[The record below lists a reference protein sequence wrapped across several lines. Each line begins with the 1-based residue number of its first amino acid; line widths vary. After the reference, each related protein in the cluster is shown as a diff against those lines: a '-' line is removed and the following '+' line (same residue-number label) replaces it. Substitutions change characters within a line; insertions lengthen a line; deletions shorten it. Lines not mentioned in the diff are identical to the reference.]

1 MNMILNLNGIWKMKC
16 TDENNWYKAN
26 VPGTVFNDLLNNGVI
41 DDPFYRDNEI
51 KALEIAAKDYE
62 YKREFYIDKELLNHK
77 RLVLCCKGLD
87 TLAEI
92 RINDKPVGRTKNM
105 HRTYEFDIKEY
116 VHEGENT
123 IHIIFES
130 SLEYVRKKN
139 EENPLWGAED
149 AVKGFPHI
157 RKGHCTFGWDWGPQI
172 PDLGIW
178 RDIFIRGYSFGKL
191 DDVYITQKHEEGKV
205 GLLIKADIENFCGEL
220 LDLEVTVTSPDGEV
234 IASKTKTKDNKNHIY
249 LDIENP
255 KLWWPNG
262 YGEQPLYTVEVKLK
276 NKDVELDSKKFRIG
290 LRTIK
295 INRQRDEWG
304 ESFEFVVNGK
314 DIFAMGANYIPE
326 DSILARCS
334 RERTEYLIK
343 SCVEANF
350 NTIRVWGGGIY
361 PEDYFFDLCDEYGL
375 IVWQDFMFA
384 CAIYEVTDEFIEN
397 VEEEAI
403 DNIKRIR
410 HHACLGLW
418 CGNNEIESGWF
429 YWDFERKA
437 RHKTGYIKLFEI
449 VLPELV
455 KKYDPNNFYWPSSP
469 SSGGGFENPDDEN
482 TGDVHYWDVW
492 HGLKPFTYY
501 RNFKFRFVSEFG
513 FQSFPSEK
521 TIESFTLPEDRNIF
535 SYVMERHQKNGAAN
549 GKILYYL
556 SETFKYP
563 KDFSSL
569 IYVSQL
575 LQAEAIKYGVEHW
588 RRNRGRCMGAIYWQL
603 NDCWPVASWSSI
615 DYYGRWKA
623 LHYFARKFFAPVLL
637 SVNDEGT
644 QVEFHVTNETMEN
657 VKGSV
662 VWKLRNVKEEIL
674 KEGKVS
680 FEIAPLMAKKL
691 KTLDFKD
698 VLSSYNDKMETY
710 LEYRLYT
717 EKGIESE
724 GTLLF
729 VKPKH
734 FLLKDP
740 EIKAEITEKED
751 RYLISLTSKALAKY
765 VELNIEGEDIIFM
778 DNYFDLVPGNEK
790 VIEIEK
796 DIFTSVKDIE
806 SLKDNLKIRSLF
818 DTVEQM

>member
-1 MNMILNLNGIWKMKC
+1 MVLNLNGGWKMKSR
-16 TDENNWYKAN
+16 DNNNWYKAS
-26 VPGTVFNDLLNNGVI
+26 VPGSVFNDLLNNGVI
-41 DDPFYRDNEI
+41 DNPFYRDNEI
-51 KALEIAAKDYE
+51 KALEIAAKAYE
-62 YKREFYIDKELLNHK
+62 YKREFYIDEKLLNQH

-87 TLAEI
+87 TLAQI
-92 RINDKPVGRTKNM
+92 KINDKLVGKTENM
-105 HRTYEFDIKEY
+105 HRTYEFNIKDY
-116 VHEGENT
+116 VHEGKNT

-130 SLEYVRKKN
+130 SLKYVQKKN

-178 RDIFIRGYSFGKL
+178 RDIFITGYSYGKL
-191 DDVYITQKHEEGKV
+191 DDVYITQKHEKDKV
-205 GLLIKADIENFCGEL
+205 GLDIKIDVENFSGEF
-220 LDLEVTVTSPDGEV
+220 LDLEAVITSPKGEV
-234 IASKTKTKDNKNHIY
+234 ITSEKTTKDLSNNIH

-255 KLWWPNG
+255 QLWWPNG
-262 YGEQPLYTVEVKLK
+262 YGNQPLYTVEIKLK
-276 NKDVELDSKKFRIG
+276 NNGRYLDSKKLRIG

-295 INRQRDEWG
+295 INRQKDEWG
-304 ESFEFVVNGK
+304 EGFEFVVNGK

-326 DSILARCS
+326 DSILPRCN
-334 RERTEYLIK
+334 REKTEYLIK
-343 SCVEANF
+343 SSVEANF
-350 NTIRVWGGGIY
+350 NIIRVWGGGIY

-384 CAIYEVTDEFIEN
+384 CAVYEVTDEFIEN
-397 VEEEAI
+397 VVEEAK

-429 YWDFERKA
+429 YWDFPKRA

-449 VLPELV
+449 FLPEVV
-455 KKYDPNNFYWPSSP
+455 KEYDSNSFYWPSSP

-482 TGDVHYWDVW
+482 AGNVHYWDVW
-492 HGLKPFTYY
+492 HGLKPFTHY
-501 RNFKFRFVSEFG
+501 RNFNFRFVSEFG
-513 FQSFPSEK
+513 FQSFPPEK

-535 SYVMERHQKNGAAN
+535 SYVMEKHQKNGTAN

-623 LHYFARKFFAPVLL
+623 LHYFAKKFFAPVLL
-637 SVNDEGT
+637 SVNDRDT
-644 QVEFHVTNETMEN
+644 QVELHVTNETMKD
-657 VKGSV
+657 VKGSI
-662 VWKLRNVKEEIL
+662 VWKLRNNESDIL
-674 KEGKVS
+674 KEGTVN
-680 FEIAPLMAKKL
+680 FEIDSL
-691 KTLDFKD
+691 KTGMFETLDFKD
-698 VLSSYNDKMETY
+698 VLNSYKKKMGMY
-710 LEYRLYT
+710 LEYQLHT
-717 EKGIESE
+717 EKGKQHV

-734 FLLKDP
+734 FLFKDP
-740 EIKAEITEKED
+740 DIGAEVIEKED
-751 RYLISLTSKALAKY
+751 KYSISLTSKSLAKY
-765 VELNIEGEDIIFM
+765 VELQIEGEDIIFR
-778 DNYFDLVPGNEK
+778 DNYFDLVPRNKK
-790 VIEIEK
+790 VVEVEK
-796 DIFTSVKDIE
+796 DTLTKIKDIKT
-806 SLKDNLKIRSLF
+806 LKDSLKIRSLF
-818 DTVEQM
+818 DTVER